1 MKKLFLFA
9 LVATLFSSCK
19 LYNQFPQ
26 YAKDHN
32 IQQSV
37 VFDKENGHNKFE
49 ASIDSVYDYSK
60 VAEVCDTLDI
70 TFRISRASI
79 AIKGDCSNVGEDVY
93 AILKKAIG
101 QIKFW

>member
-1 MKKLFLFA
+1 MKKLLLFA
-9 LVATLFSSCK
+9 AIAATVLSSCK
-19 LYNQFPQ
+19 VYDKIPTYLNN
-26 YAKDHN
+26 HN
-32 IQQSV
+32 FQQSV
-37 VFDKENGHNKFE
+37 KIDSAGSNKFE
-49 ASIDSVYDYSK
+49 ASIDSLYDYSK

-79 AIKGDCSNVGEDVY
+79 AIKGDCTNVGEDIY

>member
-1 MKKLFLFA
+1 MKKLLLFA
-9 LVATLFSSCK
+9 AIAATLSSCK
-19 LYNQFPQ
+19 VYDKIPTYLN
-26 YAKDHN
+26 DHN
-32 IQQSV
+32 FQQSV
-37 VFDKENGHNKFE
+37 KIDSAGGNKFE
-49 ASIDSVYDYSK
+49 ASIDSLYDYSK

-79 AIKGDCSNVGEDVY
+79 AIKGDCTNVGEDIY

>member
-9 LVATLFSSCK
+9 VIAAIVLSSCK
-19 LYNQFPQ
+19 VYDKIPTYLNN
-26 YAKDHN
+26 HN
-32 IQQSV
+32 FQQSV
-37 VFDKENGHNKFE
+37 KIDSAGGNKFE
-49 ASIDSVYDYSK
+49 ASIDSLYDYSK

-79 AIKGDCSNVGEDVY
+79 AVKGDCTNVGEDIY

>member
-1 MKKLFLFA
+1 MKKVFLFA
-9 LVATLFSSCK
+9 LIATSLASCK
-19 LYNQFPQ
+19 VYDKIPSYLKEHNFQKS
-26 YAKDHN
+26 AKID
-32 IQQSV
+32 SL
-37 VFDKENGHNKFE
+37 GGNKFE
-49 ASIDSVYDYSK
+49 ASIDSLYDYSK
-60 VAEVCDTLDI
+60 VVEVCDTLDI